1 LLTGSWIMREGKPQL
16 DAMSRKRLPPKD
28 AQEGMDRASELV
40 ALAVNHWP
48 PYGGRLDS
56 YPARPKWMDPKWFG
70 PEWSD
75 GEPAPDEEGV
85 EKDFEGENELELDEQ
100 EDVIAGLSAG

>member
-1 LLTGSWIMREGKPQL
+1 
-16 DAMSRKRLPPKD
+16 
-28 AQEGMDRASELV
+28 
-40 ALAVNHWP
+40 
-48 PYGGRLDS
+48 
-56 YPARPKWMDPKWFG
+56 MDPKWFG

-85 EKDFEGENELELDEQ
+85 EKDLEGENDLELDEQ